1 MYINL
6 WLFYL
11 HVSWFVQLYSRFD
24 LTTGLALKNYPNL
37 NFYIF
42 KSMLCI
48 SIYGYF
54 TFMSADLYSCTADLN
69 SPLTQGLALKNY
81 SNLTFSMLKS
91 LVSISTSG
99 DFTFKSADLYSWTA
113 ELTTP
118 SDLSWKSNHSWC
130 LTCCNLTCTGN
141 KIYQI
146 IPNPSKPNQIHSK
159 VIVVSQLLIWTTF
172 TLDILLILGLISEF
186 YQTKPYQT
194 KPNNL

>member
-1 MYINL
+1 MILKSAY
-6 WLFYL
+6 
-11 HVSWFVQLYSRFD
+11 LYSHRWFSV
-24 LTTGLALKNYPNL
+24 TIRLASKNYPIL
-37 NFYIF
+37 TFDML
-42 KSMLCI
+42 KSLLCI
-48 SIYGYF
+48 SIYVNF

-99 DFTFKSADLYSWTA
+99 DFIFKSADLYSWTA

-130 LTCCNLTCTGN
+130 FTCCNLTCTCI
-141 KIYQI
+141 KIYQT
-146 IPNPSKPNQIHSK
+146 IPNPSKPNQIYSK
-159 VIVVSQLLIWTTF
+159 VIVVSQILIWTTF
-172 TLDILLILGLISEF
+172 TLGILLILGLISEF
-186 YQTKPYQT
+186 HQTKPCQT